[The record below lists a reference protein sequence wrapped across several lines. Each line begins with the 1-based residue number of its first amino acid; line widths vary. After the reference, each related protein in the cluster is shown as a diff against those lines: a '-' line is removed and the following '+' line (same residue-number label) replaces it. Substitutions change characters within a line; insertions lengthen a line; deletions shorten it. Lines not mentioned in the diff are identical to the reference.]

1 MRRGIKKNRL
11 LDFWVGIPVLN
22 ALAAVRSKRKW
33 PEQAHRIGVMCSPAL
48 GDTLLFSA
56 VACDLRYAFP
66 DAQLVHLCM
75 QQNLAAAELI
85 GGIDRRVL
93 LDLTRPLETIKAVRS
108 QRLDVLLD
116 FTSWQRL
123 TALYTLLSGARFTA
137 GFQTRGQHRGSGY
150 DVVAEHRDDLHE
162 VDNFRAL
169 LRVLEIPT
177 EAEPLLVLP
186 EVAQQPLADEVD
198 VVVFHPW
205 ASGHRSALREWPD
218 DRWLGLAHALADR
231 DTTFAVTGAPSDAPR
246 SHHLVQQM
254 TSEGLRAVAFISP
267 DGFASLANLLLR
279 ARLVISVNTGVMHLA
294 AVIGATTVSINGP
307 NRNGR
312 WGPIGKFAR
321 GVEAPGDDC
330 GYLHLGFNFD
340 RQATDCMERI
350 SVEMIARAAEDA
362 MRQRRSG
369 A

>member
-22 ALAAVRSKRKW
+22 LLAAARTKRKW
-33 PEQAHRIGVMCSPAL
+33 PEQTHRIGVMCSPAL

-56 VACDLRYAFP
+56 VARDLRNAFP
-66 DAQLVHLCM
+66 DAQIFHLCM

-85 GGIDRRVL
+85 GGIDRHVL
-93 LDLTRPLETIKAVRS
+93 LDLTHPFESLKTIRA
-108 QRLDVLLD
+108 QRLDALLD

-137 GFQTRGQHRGSGY
+137 GFQTSGQHRGKGY
-150 DVVAEHRDDLHE
+150 DVVAEHRDDRHE

-169 LRVLEIPT
+169 LRVLGIPT
-177 EAEPLLVLP
+177 GAEPLVVVP
-186 EVAQQPLADEVD
+186 EVAQQPLAGEVD
-198 VVVFHPW
+198 IVVFHPW

-218 DRWLGLAHALADR
+218 NRWVSLAHTLAER
-231 DTTFAVTGAPSDAPR
+231 DTVFAVTGAPSDALR
-246 SHHLVQQM
+246 SHVLVQRM
-254 TSEGLRAVAFISP
+254 TSEGLRTVAFISP

-279 ARLVISVNTGVMHLA
+279 ARVVISVNTGVMHLA

-312 WGPIGKFAR
+312 WGPIGSYAR

-340 RQATDCMERI
+340 GQPTDCMERI